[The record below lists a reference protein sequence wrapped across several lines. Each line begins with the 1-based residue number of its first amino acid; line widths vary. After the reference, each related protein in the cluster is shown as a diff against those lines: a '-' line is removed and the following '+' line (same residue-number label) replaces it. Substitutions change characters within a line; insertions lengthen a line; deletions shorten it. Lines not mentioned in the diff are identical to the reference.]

1 MFRSIQ
7 WRITFWFVVVIL
19 IIMSILGSHLVGLTR
34 NSQLDSLRMQLES
47 EARITVEACL
57 PYLLGEEEDAVLDA
71 LAKRLG
77 DQVAT
82 RITIVATDGRVL
94 GDSQQDPSVMDNH
107 RERPE
112 IRAAMEHGYGEN
124 TRYSFTLGQRM
135 MYIAVPI
142 LHQDQGQV
150 LGVARVALSL
160 AVVDRAVRAVTVSVV
175 IAMAVAA
182 LLIVMAAWVVSR
194 ITTRPIRRLTA
205 AARHIASGE
214 FNQRIPIATSDEIG
228 ELARSFND
236 MSVKLSQTIQ
246 AISRDKTRLA
256 AILENMADG
265 VIMTDGEGSITMAN
279 RAAKVLFGIR
289 DEARKTLIEAV
300 RDHEMD
306 DLLKQC
312 LKTAEAQTVQYESKT
327 ARRYIRVIAVP
338 VIHEDLRGT
347 LLLIQDLTDLRD
359 LQTTRRELI
368 GNVSH
373 EFRTPLAGIKAM
385 VETLRGGAIDDSER
399 ADDFLLRIDGEVDRL
414 TQIVSEL
421 TELSRIETGRA
432 ELRLEPVNLNLILED
447 VINQLGPQI
456 ERHAL
461 TVETELADN
470 LPLFDADQLR
480 LHQALLNIVHNAVK
494 FTPPGGRILLTTR
507 VEDRSVIVDI
517 SDTGPGIARSDL
529 PHVFERFYKADR
541 ARSGRGGSGM
551 GLAISKHIV
560 EAHGGRISVQSTE
573 GGGSTFT
580 ISIPIR

>member
-1 MFRSIQ
+1 VFRRIQ
-7 WRITFWFVVVIL
+7 WRITFFFVLVIL
-19 IIMSILGSHLVGLTR
+19 IIMGILGFHLVALTR
-34 NSQLDSLRMQLES
+34 DSQLDNLRIQLEA
-47 EARITVEACL
+47 EARITAEACL
-57 PYLLGEEEDAVLDA
+57 PHLRGDEDHAALDA

-77 DQVAT
+77 EQITT
-82 RITIVATDGRVL
+82 RITIIAADGRVL
-94 GDSQQDPSVMDNH
+94 GDSQQDPAVMDNH
-107 RERPE
+107 RDRPE
-112 IRAAMEHGYGEN
+112 IRAALEQGYGEN
-124 TRYSFTLGQRM
+124 TRYSITLGQRM

-142 LHQDQGQV
+142 SHEGQ
-150 LGVARVALSL
+150 LMGVARGALSL
-160 AVVDRAVRAVTVSVV
+160 AAVDAAVRAVTVSVITAMV
-175 IAMAVAA
+175 VATLLIAMAAW
-182 LLIVMAAWVVSR
+182 LISR

-205 AARHIASGE
+205 AARQIASG
-214 FNQRIPIATSDEIG
+214 QYDQKIPVDTGDEIG

-236 MSVKLSQTIQ
+236 MSLKLSDTIDT
-246 AISRDKTRLA
+246 ISRDRMRLSA
-256 AILENMADG
+256 VLDNMADG
-265 VIMTDGEGSITMAN
+265 VIMTDAEGNVSMAN
-279 RAAKVLFGIR
+279 RAAKALFGIR
-289 DEARKTLIEAV
+289 DDAARTLIEAV

-312 LKTAEAQTVQYESKT
+312 LKTSEAQIAQYESKT

-385 VETLRGGAIDDSER
+385 VETLRGGAIDDRER

-421 TELSRIETGRA
+421 TELSRIEMGRA
-432 ELRLEPVNLNLILED
+432 EMHLEPVNLNLLTED
-447 VINQLGPQI
+447 VINQLGPQA
-456 ERHAL
+456 ERQEL

-470 LPLFDADQLR
+470 LPLVDADHARLR
-480 LHQALLNIVHNAVK
+480 QAIVNIVHNAIK
-494 FTPPGGRILLTTR
+494 FTPPGGRILLATR
-507 VEDRSVIVDI
+507 VADRSVILNI
-517 SDTGPGIARSDL
+517 ADTGPGIARSDL

-541 ARSGRGGSGM
+541 ARSGKGGTGM

-573 GGGSTFT
+573 GRGSTFSL
-580 ISIPIR
+580 SIPIR